1 MIKILSLN
9 QYRKERGNYMKKTV
23 ELLKN
28 EGIIGKLQRS
38 LNELKPPEGLADA
51 TINKV
56 IIKLV
61 RFEMSRCQNLTNQIF
76 DTFFEDMAE
85 AVRNELNIE
94 YLKPGDDGI
103 MGAIAT
109 VMKMITDELEKEGE

>member
-1 MIKILSLN
+1 
-9 QYRKERGNYMKKTV
+9 MKKTV

-38 LNELKPPEGLADA
+38 LNELKPPGGLADA

-94 YLKPGDDGI
+94 YSKPGDAGI

>member
-1 MIKILSLN
+1 
-9 QYRKERGNYMKKTV
+9 MKKTV

-94 YLKPGDDGI
+94 YSKPGDDGI